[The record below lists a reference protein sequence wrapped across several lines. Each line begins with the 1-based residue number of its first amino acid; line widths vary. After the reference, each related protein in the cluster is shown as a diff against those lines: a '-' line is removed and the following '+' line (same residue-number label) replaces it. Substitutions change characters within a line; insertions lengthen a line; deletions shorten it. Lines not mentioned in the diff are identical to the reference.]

1 MSSNEPTSQTDSEA
15 DEELNDEIEELS
27 FGDNVT
33 IPKNKRR
40 KTVLFTFL
48 TILIT
53 LAVLAVGGGLWWM
66 WQYHWRTLTISVDGA
81 NYSARAGTTV
91 ADFLRAHNTFDR
103 APGRL
108 LSVNNKVLEKTGGN
122 PATVNIDG
130 SAVPHEQWAD
140 TRLDRD
146 ATMTVTPGTDRIEE
160 HTVEKASVPFPT
172 DINLNNGPIQI
183 VTQQGEDGVQE
194 VWHGK
199 KSGET
204 AKKTMLKKAKALVVK
219 SYSPRP
225 DGKKVIA
232 LTFDDGPSQ
241 YTGKILDILK
251 KNSVKATFFELGEQ
265 SLEMPDADARIVKEG
280 HQLASHSVS
289 HPYLPKMSRDAMREE
304 ITTSFADIKKARG
317 TETRTFRAPYG
328 AFGVEQWKEAADLI
342 DKNVLWDIDTT
353 DWAQPGVKEIRK
365 QVVGNAHNGAIALMH
380 SGGGDRSETVKALP
394 DIIKD
399 LKKAG
404 YSFVTVDE
412 LCDMAGLPAAAQP
425 N

>member
-146 ATMTVTPGTDRIEE
+146 ATMTVTPGTDRM
-160 HTVEKASVPFPT
+160 
-172 DINLNNGPIQI
+172 
-183 VTQQGEDGVQE
+183 
-194 VWHGK
+194 
-199 KSGET
+199 KS
-204 AKKTMLKKAKALVVK
+204 
-219 SYSPRP
+219 
-225 DGKKVIA
+225 
-232 LTFDDGPSQ
+232 
-241 YTGKILDILK
+241 
-251 KNSVKATFFELGEQ
+251 
-265 SLEMPDADARIVKEG
+265 
-280 HQLASHSVS
+280 
-289 HPYLPKMSRDAMREE
+289 
-304 ITTSFADIKKARG
+304 
-317 TETRTFRAPYG
+317 TR
-328 AFGVEQWKEAADLI
+328 
-342 DKNVLWDIDTT
+342 
-353 DWAQPGVKEIRK
+353 
-365 QVVGNAHNGAIALMH
+365 
-380 SGGGDRSETVKALP
+380 
-394 DIIKD
+394 
-399 LKKAG
+399 
-404 YSFVTVDE
+404 
-412 LCDMAGLPAAAQP
+412 
-425 N
+425 